1 MLPLDVQDDAQV
13 AAAVAGAAEAL
24 GGLDILVHAVAYA
37 RPEDLGGRFVD
48 TGREGFHL
56 ALDVSA
62 YSLAA
67 LAREAE
73 PHMRARGGGSIMTLS
88 YIAGDRAVPGYNV
101 MGVAKAA
108 LESIVRYLAW
118 DLGDGGIRVN
128 AISAGPVRTLAARG
142 IPGFGSMAD
151 KASERAPLRRDITA
165 GRGRRR
171 RPLPGVAVVGQRHR
185 RDDVRRCRVPRHG
198 VLTGRRAGPV
208 RIGVVAD
215 THVGENLPELPAEVC
230 EVLAGV
236 NLILHAGDIIDP
248 AVLDALRAVAPVV
261 AVRGNHDERRG
272 HRELPRDVL
281 VRVGGAR
288 IGLTHGHRRASVEL
302 PAIAVSLVA
311 GRPVRLGFERT
322 MRGRFPG
329 ADCVVVGH
337 LHEPIHHEVARRA
350 PVLARLRLL
359 GRARPRLRL
368 ARSPGDG
375 LSPLPPPAA
384 RRGPPAGRGPDR
396 GGPGVLRARVIPLL
410 RPIRAAA

>member
-1 MLPLDVQDDAQV
+1 MLPLDVQDDSQV
-13 AAAVAGAAEAL
+13 VAGVAGAAEAL

-88 YIAGDRAVPGYNV
+88 YIAAERAVPGYNV

-165 GRGRRR
+165 DEVGDAALFLAS
-171 RPLPGVAVVGQRHR
+171 PLS
-185 RDDVRRCRVPRHG
+185 
-198 VLTGRRAGPV
+198 
-208 RIGVVAD
+208 
-215 THVGENLPELPAEVC
+215 
-230 EVLAGV
+230 
-236 NLILHAGDIIDP
+236 
-248 AVLDALRAVAPVV
+248 
-261 AVRGNHDERRG
+261 
-272 HRELPRDVL
+272 
-281 VRVGGAR
+281 
-288 IGLTHGHRRASVEL
+288 ASVTGETMF
-302 PAIAVSLVA
+302 VDA
-311 GRPVRLGFERT
+311 GFHAMGF
-322 MRGRFPG
+322 
-329 ADCVVVGH
+329 
-337 LHEPIHHEVARRA
+337 
-350 PVLARLRLL
+350 
-359 GRARPRLRL
+359 
-368 ARSPGDG
+368 
-375 LSPLPPPAA
+375 
-384 RRGPPAGRGPDR
+384 
-396 GGPGVLRARVIPLL
+396 
-410 RPIRAAA
+410 